1 MKITIK
7 TFASLRDVSGFD
19 EKEIVVTE
27 GITIDEIVCRL
38 SVSFEGLAARKGALL
53 YAVNEEYARPDTV
66 LVEGDVLAIFPPVS
80 GG

>member
-7 TFASLRDVSGFD
+7 TFASLRDAAGFD
-19 EKEIVVTE
+19 EKEIIVPE
-27 GITIDEIVCRL
+27 GITIDEVVRRL
-38 SVSFEGLAARKGALL
+38 SVSFEGLAARKGSLL

-66 LVEGDVLAIFPPVS
+66 LAEGDILAMFPPVS